1 MENEFKY
8 YVLKRK
14 GDQSY
19 PMLRIVNRDYDEDR
33 KCLKVYLEINT
44 PQPKKPVLADFLYAP
59 ETIVSKRIAEV
70 MQSLNMEG
78 VQFIP
83 TQLTLPKGEI
93 IEDYV
98 CVLVDDNTYT
108 ALDKEE
114 SDYTEDVWDEEEEPL
129 YEVSK
134 VVLDRKVLSKIPLN
148 KRLGFQLSENPGDYL
163 FHHSVIEAINALNPT
178 GVFYVD
184 IEEYEF

>member
-19 PMLRIVNRDYDEDR
+19 PLLRIDDEDYDEDG

-44 PQPKKPVLADFLYAP
+44 PRPRKPVLADFLYAP

-98 CVLVDDNTYT
+98 CVLVDDNTFI
-108 ALDKEE
+108 ALDKEK
-114 SDYTEDVWDEEEEPL
+114 SV
-129 YEVSK
+129 YERGKREWNYMIEK
-134 VVLDRKVLSKIPLN
+134 VVLDRAVLSQIPLN
-148 KRLGFQLSENPGDYL
+148 KRLGFRLREAPGDSL
-163 FHHSVIEAINALNPT
+163 FHHSVIEAIDALNPT

>member
-1 MENEFKY
+1 MEFKY
-8 YVLKRK
+8 YLLKRK

-19 PMLRIVNRDYDEDR
+19 PMLRIADRDYDEDG

-44 PQPKKPVLADFLYAP
+44 PRPKKPVLADFLYAP
-59 ETIVSKRIAEV
+59 KTIVSKRIAEV

-83 TQLTLPKGEI
+83 TQLSLPKGEI

-98 CVLVDDNTYT
+98 CVLVDNNTYV
-108 ALDKEE
+108 AMDKEKSVYTKYE
-114 SDYTEDVWDEEEEPL
+114 DEDDDEEDVDYTVE
-129 YEVSK
+129 K
-134 VVLDRKVLSKIPLN
+134 VVLDRAVLSQIPLN
-148 KRLGFQLSENPGDYL
+148 KRLGFRLREAPGYYL
-163 FHHSVIEAINALNPT
+163 FHHSVIEAISALNPT

-184 IEEYEF
+184 VEEYEF